1 MLKKSILM
9 ALVIT
14 ATFSLGAWAQRG
26 LWGGCTVKN
35 MRTRYTDQQIGGYLL
50 HEAATLVKEAS
61 QALARVHTPE
71 QKRLLAEI
79 LSRASRNMERI
90 SVVMGEKNLSQ
101 RDIETFHQKIERDK
115 AKIKELTK

>member
-1 MLKKSILM
+1 MSRRI
-9 ALVIT
+9 LVIT
-14 ATFSLGAWAQRG
+14 LAMMCLSATALWAQRG

-35 MRTRYTDQQIGGYLL
+35 MKTRYTDQQIGGYLL

-115 AKIKELTK
+115 AKIKELTR